1 MESVSLWIALTPEQF
16 STLNS
21 GKEIE
26 PDPYSQRFGL
36 RTSPG
41 EAIDRAQYFMDWTPE
56 GMKGEHHQ
64 KEFTVCQVEI
74 SALGYMQK
82 MEAGTLAKT
91 KPGEYRWYGTM
102 KHEERDDQGRVLYRF
117 SDTAAQVLWRHGAWR
132 RTLTAGKIWWLM
144 NPPFGSTWTDVAVK
158 KSGVACLQTV
168 EMNWLLGFCQGGTLI
183 YDDRH
188 RGCIGSISY
197 SSVVMDQANNSRRW
211 LKRWWDYIMPQY
223 STVVIFIVLEWHSL
237 NMKYHIWSNL
247 QWWREAQHFFVAYY
261 TLDVLTRTGQRSWG
275 KMGELQIW

>member
-117 SDTAAQVLWRHGAWR
+117 SDTAAQVLWRQKSLTPDPDSREDLMVDEPSFWIHLDWCGSEKVWSCMPANRGDGLIVGILSRWHFNLWQSTPRLYWLDIMFICGHG
-132 RTLTAGKIWWLM
+132 
-144 NPPFGSTWTDVAVK
+144 
-158 KSGVACLQTV
+158 
-168 EMNWLLGFCQGGTLI
+168 
-183 YDDRH
+183 
-188 RGCIGSISY
+188 
-197 SSVVMDQANNSRRW
+197 SS
-211 LKRWWDYIMPQY
+211 K
-223 STVVIFIVLEWHSL
+223 
-237 NMKYHIWSNL
+237 
-247 QWWREAQHFFVAYY
+247 
-261 TLDVLTRTGQRSWG
+261 
-275 KMGELQIW
+275 